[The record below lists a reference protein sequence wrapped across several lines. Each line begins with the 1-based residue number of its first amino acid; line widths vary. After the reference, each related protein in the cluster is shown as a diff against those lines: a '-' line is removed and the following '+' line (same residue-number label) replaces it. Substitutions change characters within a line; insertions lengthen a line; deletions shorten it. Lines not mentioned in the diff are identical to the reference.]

1 MKQSQGVYGIGSVG
15 LSTMF
20 FLNEASTLPPTS
32 LLFVRADFEKK
43 LDSKARESL
52 SSRKKLDAFKIL
64 SNSGL
69 VKIIEDTVET
79 INEAGKTLLTI
90 FENQKIYN
98 IVGLG
103 GESGD
108 FFIKLLKVQE
118 KKQQEIMSFCILP
131 FKFEG
136 TKKINYAQYQL
147 ETIMKMQAKTIVLKN
162 DDLLKKENKNLS
174 FEEAFANYHKIIRH
188 GIYDR

>member
-1 MKQSQGVYGIGSVG
+1 MKQSKGVYGIGSTG

-20 FLNEASTLPPTS
+20 FLNETSTLPPTS
-32 LLFVRADFEKK
+32 LLFVKSDFEKK
-43 LDSKARESL
+43 LERKAIESL
-52 SSRKKLDAFKIL
+52 SSRKKLDTFKIL

-69 VKIIEDTVET
+69 VKLIEDTFET
-79 INEAGKTLLTI
+79 IDEAGKTLLTI

-108 FFIKLLKVQE
+108 FFIKLLKVQA
-118 KKQQEIMSFCILP
+118 KKEQEITSFCILP

-136 TKKINYAQYQL
+136 TKKINYARYQL
-147 ETIMKMQAKTIVLKN
+147 ETIRKTRGKTIMLKN
-162 DDLLKKENKNLS
+162 DDLLKTENKNLS
-174 FEEAFANYHKIIRH
+174 FEEVFVNYHKIIRD

>member
-20 FLNEASTLPPTS
+20 FLNETSILPPTS
-32 LLFVRADFEKK
+32 LLFVRSNFEKK
-43 LDSKARESL
+43 LEGKAIESL

-69 VKIIEDTVET
+69 VKIIECTVET
-79 INEAGKTLLTI
+79 INEAGKTLLKI
-90 FENQKIYN
+90 FENQKMYN

-108 FFIKLLKVQE
+108 FFVKLLEVQV
-118 KKQQEIMSFCILP
+118 KKEQEITSFCILP

-136 TKKINYAQYQL
+136 TKRINYAQYQL
-147 ETIMKMQAKTIVLKN
+147 ETIMKMQGKTIVLKN

-174 FEEAFANYHKIIRH
+174 FEEAFANYHKIIRD

>member
-1 MKQSQGVYGIGSVG
+1 MKQSKGVYGIGSVG

-20 FLNEASTLPPTS
+20 FLNETSTLPPTS
-32 LLFVRADFEKK
+32 LLFVKADFEKK
-43 LDSKARESL
+43 LESKAIESL

-64 SNSGL
+64 SNSGSL
-69 VKIIEDTVET
+69 KLIEDTFES
-79 INEAGKTLLTI
+79 IDEASKTLLTI

-108 FFIKLLKVQE
+108 FFIQLLRVQA
-118 KKQQEIMSFCILP
+118 KKEQEITSFCILP

-136 TKKINYAQYQL
+136 TKKINYARYQL
-147 ETIMKMQAKTIVLKN
+147 ETIRKTQGKTIVLKN
-162 DDLLKKENKNLS
+162 DDLLKKENKTLS
-174 FEEAFANYHKIIRH
+174 FEEAFKKYHKIIRDS
-188 GIYDR
+188 IFDN